1 MQSTYT
7 APVEVSPPLTVSTSV
22 AAVGLF
28 CLLGL
33 AISVIVLPHI
43 PAEHLGWVLAHLE

>member
-1 MQSTYT
+1 MQSTYA
-7 APVEVSPPLTVSTSV
+7 APAEVSPLLTVSTSV

-33 AISVIVLPHI
+33 AISVIMLPHI
-43 PAEHLGWVLAHLE
+43 PAEDFGWVLAHLE

>member
-7 APVEVSPPLTVSTSV
+7 APVEVSPLLTVSTSV

-33 AISVIVLPHI
+33 AVSVIVLAHI